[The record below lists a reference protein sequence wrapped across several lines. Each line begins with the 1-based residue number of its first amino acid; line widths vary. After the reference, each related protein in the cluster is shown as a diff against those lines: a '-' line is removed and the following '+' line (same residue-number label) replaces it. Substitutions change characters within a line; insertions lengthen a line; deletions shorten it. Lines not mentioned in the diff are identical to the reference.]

1 MSTATFERT
10 MEQRL
15 LALGRANEIRLGRA
29 KVRREI
35 GTRRLSAADVLMD
48 SPECVLSMS
57 IFDLLMAQPRWG
69 RTRSL
74 KVLAVARISE
84 SKQVGSLT
92 ERQRGELRRL
102 LGGQ

>member
-35 GTRRLSAADVLMD
+35 GTRRLSAADVLLD
-48 SPECVLSMS
+48 PPECVLSMP
-57 IFDLLMAQPRWG
+57 IFELLMAQHRYG
-69 RTRSL
+69 RSRSSGL
-74 KVLAVARISE
+74 LRRVRISE
-84 SKQVGSLT
+84 GRLIGALT
-92 ERQRGELRRL
+92 DRERRL
-102 LGGQ
+102 LAEALR